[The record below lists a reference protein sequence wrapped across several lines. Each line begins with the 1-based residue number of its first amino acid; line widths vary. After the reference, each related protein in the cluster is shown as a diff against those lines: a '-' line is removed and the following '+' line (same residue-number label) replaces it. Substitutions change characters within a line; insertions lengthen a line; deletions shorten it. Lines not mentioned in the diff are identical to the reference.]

1 MFSINQLAA
10 EIIDLSSL
18 NNLIGGTAFI
28 VNITVHHQ
36 GIAVSLRALIDTGA
50 QAWLLADKN
59 FCARLAQK
67 WKLPYTTYDHGATV
81 KGFQNKPI
89 QRIDKS
95 ITTNLHLQGRRFPKM
110 PFLVT
115 DLGDRPDF
123 QVIIGLRFLAYHRL
137 LLDPRRRRLQ
147 FPPELP
153 ALKIWSPDITLP
165 LSSLRIWHDQRA
177 QLDMERRDRLQ
188 ALHEPEVL
196 VASVTPIVPKILKRL
211 LSTSS
216 S

>member
-89 QRIDKS
+89 
-95 ITTNLHLQGRRFPKM
+95 
-110 PFLVT
+110 
-115 DLGDRPDF
+115 
-123 QVIIGLRFLAYHRL
+123 
-137 LLDPRRRRLQ
+137 
-147 FPPELP
+147 
-153 ALKIWSPDITLP
+153 
-165 LSSLRIWHDQRA
+165 
-177 QLDMERRDRLQ
+177 
-188 ALHEPEVL
+188 
-196 VASVTPIVPKILKRL
+196 
-211 LSTSS
+211 
-216 S
+216 